1 MDTHSVVLSS
11 SRAIR
16 HAQFHT
22 NETFFLPRYLTIG
35 EFISKLCIVEG
46 YTLID
51 EDTRLLLLLEASDF
65 NAFSKLHI
73 ERNFFTFTK
82 NSSYIFKFFEE
93 LAVELCEIEQLHN
106 ADVYADYE
114 EHITILTELY
124 KRYEKLCNQHKLL
137 DPIFL
142 PRYYTLN
149 TAFLKQHPV
158 IEVHVDGYL
167 SNFEMQLLQESLQ
180 YSQIDIHWCATPYN
194 TKMHSRFQSLGFAIN
209 AGYCYTLDLN
219 NTKIKTSHPLQKSAN
234 TTCVSVSEGV
244 LQIGFIKHKVFEFV
258 SKGLDP
264 NKIVVILPDE
274 QKAELIRTFDREYNF
289 NFAMG
294 RSFTQSLVYKTLDA
308 ALQALEQNSQENR
321 HRAAR
326 YDENVQEYLFELFGH
341 RGDLEAI
348 AQGLERLLEYCDNKT
363 EQKIVQEE
371 LHSFSKILPFMQEM
385 GVKSIL
391 KLFMQRLARR
401 SFDDVSGGKITVM
414 GVLESRGI
422 DFDGVIIIDFN
433 ENNVPKRSDKDMFLN
448 TAVREMAG
456 LPTLSDREGLQKH
469 YYAMV
474 IHRAK
479 EIAISYVASADAQPS
494 RFLKQLGVVTHNT
507 HKEHHYASVLFQHH
521 TAKTVR
527 ELPVQV
533 SYDFTAQSLSNS
545 ALKSYL
551 TCSQQFFYRYI
562 AHLKGHEIPKDL
574 PQEHEIGNDIHK
586 ALCNLYKENKRY
598 DDVALLQR
606 DLEKEL
612 DRLEKNNELVKFQIA
627 LHKKH
632 LRNFCALEITRFAQ
646 GYAVYATEIPLKA
659 EFCGMQLSGVIDRID
674 IKDGQ
679 LYVLDYK
686 TGSYQLYTNNSVTDA
701 LDFQLEFYKIL
712 ASQRG
717 EVASC
722 AFYDLKECKI
732 VEERLLDVKMEVLE
746 KHLEALR
753 DTKEFTVQK
762 CEDHKHC
769 LYCDYK
775 ILCGRE

>member
-1 MDTHSVVLSS
+1 MDTRSVVLSS

-22 NETFFLPRYLTIG
+22 NETFFLPHYLTMD
-35 EFISKLCIVEG
+35 EFVSKLCIVEG

-65 NAFSKLHI
+65 KAFEQLHI

-82 NSSYIFKFFEE
+82 NSNYIFKFFEE
-93 LAVELCEIEQLHN
+93 LASELCGLEQLYN

-114 EHITILTELY
+114 EHITILSELY
-124 KRYEKLCNQHKLL
+124 KRYEVLCNSHKLL

-142 PRYYTLN
+142 PKHYKPN
-149 TAFLKQHPV
+149 TAFLKQHPT
-158 IEVHVDGYL
+158 IELHVDGYL
-167 SNFEMQLLQESLQ
+167 SNFEMQLLSDALQ
-180 YSQIDIHWCATPYN
+180 YSEITIKWCASTYN
-194 TKMHSRFQSLGFAIN
+194 TKMHSRFRALGFDVQP
-209 AGYCYTLDLN
+209 GYCYTLNLN
-219 NTKIKTSHPLQKSAN
+219 TQQIEEVQPLQKGAHVTCELFSESA
-234 TTCVSVSEGV
+234 
-244 LQIGFIKHKVFEFV
+244 LQIGFIKHKVYQFIA
-258 SKGLDP
+258 KGYDP
-264 NKIVVILPDE
+264 NKIAVILPDE
-274 QKAELIRTFDREYNF
+274 HKAELLRTFDAQYNF

-294 RSFTQSLVYKTLDA
+294 RSFTQSVVYRTIDA

-326 YDENVQEYLFELFGH
+326 YDERVEEYLLELFGH
-341 RGDLEAI
+341 RGDMGAI
-348 AQGLERLLEYCDNKT
+348 EQGLAQLLEYCANKS
-363 EQKIVQEE
+363 EHKIVQEE

-391 KLFMQRLARR
+391 KLFMQRLAKR

-474 IHRAK
+474 MHRAK
-479 EIAISYVASADAQPS
+479 EVVISYVTSADAQPS
-494 RFLKQLGVVTHNT
+494 RFLKQLGITTHNPY
-507 HKEHHYASVLFQHH
+507 EERHYASVLFRSH
-521 TAKTVR
+521 THPLQQQ
-527 ELPVQV
+527 EVQEV
-533 SYDFTAQSLSNS
+533 CYDFTITPLSN
-545 ALKSYL
+545 AKLKSFL
-551 TCSQQFFYRYI
+551 TCKQQFFYRYI
-562 AHLKGHEIPKDL
+562 AHLKGHEVPKDL

-598 DDVALLQR
+598 EDVTVLQR
-606 DLEKEL
+606 DLEREL
-612 DRLEKNNELVKFQIA
+612 DNLEQNNVLVKFQIA

-632 LRNFCALEITRFAQ
+632 LRSFCALEIARFAE
-646 GYAVYATEIPLKA
+646 GFEVYATEIPLKA
-659 EFCGMQLSGVIDRID
+659 EFCGMQLGGVIDRID
-674 IKDGQ
+674 SKDGQ

-686 TGSYQLYTNNSVTDA
+686 TGSYKLYTNNSVADA
-701 LDFQLEFYKIL
+701 TDFQLEFYKVL

-722 AFYDLKECKI
+722 AFYDLKECSI
-732 VEERLLDVKMEVLE
+732 VEERLLDLKMELLQN
-746 KHLEALR
+746 HLNELQKM
-753 DTKEFTVQK
+753 DSFEVQK
-762 CEDHKHC
+762 CEDTKQC